1 MQLKFYRAELP
12 FHFPFTISGG
22 RTKHV
27 QEALLV
33 SLSQEG
39 FTGFGEAP
47 AIKYYQ
53 IDIDE
58 LAAKGLIHKKEIEAF
73 SSQNPYAFNELL
85 EQLFPHDS
93 FLRCALDL
101 AFWDLLSKMN
111 GSSPAALA
119 GLTLTEKVPCDYTI
133 GIDTP
138 EAMLK
143 KMEALPWPVYK
154 IKVGFDGD
162 AELLN
167 TLCKHSNAMFR
178 LDANAAWELKAA
190 LRFLDQVQQDRIQ
203 FIEQPLKLEYVHQM
217 DMLKK
222 HTSLPFIADE
232 DFQNFIDL
240 ESCTGRFHGI
250 NIKLTKCGGITP
262 ALKIIEEAR
271 KRNLKI
277 MLGNMNES
285 SIGTWALLQLASKAD
300 FVDADGPL
308 LLNGDYASGLSYDRG
323 CVFIPPKAE
332 ELVVNQ
338 TMFEEIW

>member
-85 EQLFPHDS
+85 DQLFPHDS

-111 GSSPAALA
+111 DSSPAALA

-203 FIEQPLKLEYVHQM
+203 FIEQPLKLEHVHQM
-217 DMLKK
+217 DIDICIHIHMCIRHHMIVYFKRRCICIVI
-222 HTSLPFIADE
+222 FI
-232 DFQNFIDL
+232 FGIFSIICILCVIVCIFIL
-240 ESCTGRFHGI
+240 
-250 NIKLTKCGGITP
+250 
-262 ALKIIEEAR
+262 IIVC
-271 KRNLKI
+271 L
-277 MLGNMNES
+277 
-285 SIGTWALLQLASKAD
+285 
-300 FVDADGPL
+300 
-308 LLNGDYASGLSYDRG
+308 
-323 CVFIPPKAE
+323 FI
-332 ELVVNQ
+332 
-338 TMFEEIW
+338 